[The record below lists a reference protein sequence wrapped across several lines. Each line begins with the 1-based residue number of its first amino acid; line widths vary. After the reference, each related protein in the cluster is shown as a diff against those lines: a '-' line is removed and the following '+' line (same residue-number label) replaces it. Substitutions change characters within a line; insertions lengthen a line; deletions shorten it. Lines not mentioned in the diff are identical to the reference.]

1 MLANGLSTPQQKKK
15 PFQFRPVRSR
25 AVESAELRQDGRRLF
40 RPARP
45 LRRHRHPDASPPA
58 LLWGRESLGCPV
70 VPFVAATTSH
80 HWQQST
86 LAPHP
91 LPPQTATSPR
101 FFGFT
106 ESRPCLSLSKNM
118 DESRREECCCYC
130 TIMDSRL
137 IIPRLVPPTIKIEA
151 AVPGFT
157 ARMRTSLKYSLGL
170 RTSGFTARTR
180 RYPSERF
187 ACSCV
192 KWFHTKSEFTDENSA
207 SQREDF

>member
-58 LLWGRESLGCPV
+58 HLWGRESLGCPV

-86 LAPHP
+86 QARHP
-91 LPPQTATSPR
+91 LPPNCDISKVLWFHGVKTMFESFEKYGRVPTVKVLLLLHHN
-101 FFGFT
+101 GFT
-106 ESRPCLSLSKNM
+106 TDNP
-118 DESRREECCCYC
+118 
-130 TIMDSRL
+130 
-137 IIPRLVPPTIKIEA
+137 A
-151 AVPGFT
+151 A
-157 ARMRTSLKYSLGL
+157 RSSY
-170 RTSGFTARTR
+170 
-180 RYPSERF
+180 
-187 ACSCV
+187 
-192 KWFHTKSEFTDENSA
+192 N
-207 SQREDF
+207 QN